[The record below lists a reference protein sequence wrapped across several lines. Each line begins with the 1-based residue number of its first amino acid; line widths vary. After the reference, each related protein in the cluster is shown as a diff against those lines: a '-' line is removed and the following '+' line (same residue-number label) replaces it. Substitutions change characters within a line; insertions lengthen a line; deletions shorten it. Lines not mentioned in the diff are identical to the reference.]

1 MPNLIDAIKKKASLQ
16 LADLFLHLGGQFSNQ
31 ALLRILDLFSMT
43 INDSGYQDGF
53 RYIRFL
59 IKNNHGCVSAAR
71 RLIRELNPQVR
82 KKIIENFFIG
92 SILEGYQKRYQ
103 FWEKYGFAPPVSL
116 LMSPTQRCNLNCTG
130 CFASEYERSP
140 SLSMEIMDKIINEAK
155 SIGTYQ
161 ITLLGGEPLLRI
173 QELLTLFENHPDI
186 AFQVFTN
193 GLLMN
198 KDTAFALAN
207 LGNVAISLSI
217 EGFQRETDA
226 RRGEGSFDAVLQAMD
241 CLRKAG
247 VLSAFSVTVTRQ
259 NLEVVTSDEFIKK
272 MIDKGC
278 IYGWY
283 FLYLPVGGC
292 PTASSMPTPN
302 ERKILR
308 ERIINLRRRHPIL
321 LVDFW
326 HDGKITHGCMAGG
339 RKYLHI
345 NANGDVEPC
354 VFTHFAVDNIN
365 EKSLIE
371 VLQSP
376 FFNEIRSRVGEEKN
390 LLRPCMIIDKPE
402 VLRETV
408 KKHQAYP
415 TSARA
420 FTLLEEFKEHLDTYS
435 SAYKKIA
442 DEIWYGPGQ

>member
-1 MPNLIDAIKKKASLQ
+1 MPKLISSLKKKASMQ
-16 LADLFLHLGGQFSNQ
+16 LADLFFQLGGQFSNQ

-43 INDSGYQDGF
+43 IHDRGYQEGF
-53 RYIRFL
+53 KYIRFL
-59 IKNNHGCVSAAR
+59 IKDDHGCVSAAR

-103 FWEKYGFAPPVSL
+103 FWQEYGFAPPVSI

-130 CFASEYERSP
+130 CFAAEYERTP
-140 SLSMEIMDKIINEAK
+140 SLSIEIMEKIIKEAK

-173 QELLTLFENHPDI
+173 QELLTLFKNHPDI
-186 AFQVFTN
+186 AFQIFTN
-193 GLLMN
+193 GLLLN
-198 KDTAFALAN
+198 QDIALALAG
-207 LGNVAISLSI
+207 LGNVAISLSL
-217 EGFQRETDA
+217 EGFQPETDA
-226 RRGEGSFDAVLQAMD
+226 RRGSGSFAAVLQAMD
-241 CLRKAG
+241 FLKKAG
-247 VLSAFSVTVTRQ
+247 ILFSFSVTVTRQ
-259 NLEVVTSDEFIKK
+259 NLGVVTSDEFMKN
-272 MIDKGC
+272 MILKGC

-292 PTASSMPTPN
+292 PTTSSMLTPN
-302 ERKILR
+302 ERRILR
-308 ERIINLRRRHPIL
+308 DRIINLRRKYPIL

-376 FFNEIRSRVGEEKN
+376 FFEDIRRRLGEEKN
-390 LLRPCMIIDKPE
+390 LLRPCMIIDKPDI
-402 VLRETV
+402 LRETV
-408 KKHQAYP
+408 KKYQAYP

-442 DEIWYGPGQ
+442 DELWYGPEQ